1 MKPYQPH
8 LVAAILSEP
17 WAISEKYAIDQA
29 VIISNIINGDVLF
42 EKGSPVEPIIKSV
55 KAESDGDDDSFASK
69 DEVKSISVISIG
81 GPLTKYSQFCGPVGM
96 KTIGQWIQ
104 QADSDSNVSGILLVI
119 DSPGGTVAGT
129 EELGNIIRDT
139 KKPIIA
145 FVDDLAASA
154 AYWLASQCDEIIANN
169 TTATVGSIGVITS
182 FIDVQPAMELQGYKF
197 HTITAP
203 QSTDKVKIWEQLRAG
218 NYTEYKEKYLR
229 VHADQ
234 FINTVK
240 AGRGE
245 IDEKY
250 FTADMYF
257 AKDVIGPLVDSIGNF
272 DYAMQRVAKLSSKNS
287 KSSNNKNSMSK
298 PEYKRL
304 AKASGVPSFETADGS
319 ITLQAD
325 QAALVETALEQS
337 ETATAQLDQEKKK
350 STNQQTRITEL
361 EGQLQT
367 ANNEIAE
374 LKKGAGAESAT
385 ITKETDGNEGS
396 DDNFYARFNKLK
408 NQ

>member
-8 LVAAILSEP
+8 LIAAILSEP
-17 WAISEKYAIDQA
+17 WAISEKYVIDQA

-42 EKGSPVEPIIKSV
+42 EKGSPVEPV
-55 KAESDGDDDSFASK
+55 M
-69 DEVKSISVISIG
+69 KSIGSKSGSSSANTSMNIEVIQINGALS
-81 GPLTKYSQFCGPVGM
+81 KYNQFCGPAGM

-104 QADSDSNVSGILLVI
+104 EADNNTNIHGILLVI

-129 EELGNIIRDT
+129 EELGDIIRDT
-139 KKPIIA
+139 KKPIVA
-145 FVDDLAASA
+145 FVDDCAASA

-169 TTATVGSIGVITS
+169 TTAMVGSIGVITS
-182 FIDVQPAMELQGYKF
+182 FMDAQPALEKLGYKF

-203 QSTDKVKIWEQLRAG
+203 QSTDKVKTWEQLRAG
-218 NYTEYKEKYLR
+218 KYEEYKENVLR
-229 VHADQ
+229 IHADQ

-240 AGRGE
+240 AGRGD

-250 FTADMYF
+250 FTADIYF

-272 DYAMQRVAKLSSKNS
+272 DFAIQRVADLASDNS
-287 KSSNNKNSMSK
+287 NSSNNKNSMSK

-304 AKASGVPSFETADGS
+304 AKASGVAAFESADGS

-325 QAALVETALEQS
+325 QAALVETALEQID
-337 ETATAQLDQEKKK
+337 TATAQLDQKQKE
-350 STNQQTRITEL
+350 STNQQSCITEL

-367 ANNEIAE
+367 ANTEIAE
-374 LKKGAGAESAT
+374 LKKEAGAESAT
-385 ITKETDGNEGS
+385 ITRETDGEEKS
-396 DDNFYARFNKLK
+396 SDNFYARFNKLK
-408 NQ
+408 NI